1 VVADDDVG
9 GVDGLALGAVRRARV
24 GQLDGRVDV
33 VGRHL
38 TDAVAVCQLESAVDQ
53 DAGDGP
59 GVAVG
64 DAEVRIV
71 ASGADAIAD
80 RQELARTGSRRWSAA
95 AELAVLEAT
104 RLDGGVERRDL
115 VSGVGDDE
123 TSLAGQC
130 VQSLDVGGVETD
142 LAAGQE
148 PVEDFSRALST
159 AHQQAEV
166 GVLRVLEAMDDVE
179 GELGVGWGDVG
190 GEVEDASASDRG
202 KLVPITEQDE
212 PGVGFVRDRHECEG
226 RVLVEHAG
234 LVDEEDVA
242 AW

>member
-1 VVADDDVG
+1 MA
-9 GVDGLALGAVRRARV
+9 ALSVEIWSRV
-24 GQLDGRVDV
+24 
-33 VGRHL
+33 
-38 TDAVAVCQLESAVDQ
+38 SATMRPVSQ
-53 DAGDGP
+53 VSAC
-59 GVAVG
+59 
-64 DAEVRIV
+64 
-71 ASGADAIAD
+71 
-80 RQELARTGSRRWSAA
+80 SRS
-95 AELAVLEAT
+95 
-104 RLDGGVERRDL
+104 
-115 VSGVGDDE
+115 
-123 TSLAGQC
+123 TS
-130 VQSLDVGGVETD
+130 VWVETD

-242 AW
+242 AS